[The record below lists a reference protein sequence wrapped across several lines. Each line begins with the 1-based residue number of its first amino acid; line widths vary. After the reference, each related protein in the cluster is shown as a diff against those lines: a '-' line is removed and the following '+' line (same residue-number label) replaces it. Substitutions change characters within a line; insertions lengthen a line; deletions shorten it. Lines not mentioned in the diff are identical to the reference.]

1 MGEQVIVL
9 TELTKQYGKFT
20 AVDHIRLS
28 IRKGEIFGLLG
39 PNGAGKSTTIL
50 MMMGLTEPTSGIV
63 EICGINSTTH
73 PIEVKRKIGYLPE
86 DVGFYDD
93 MTGLE
98 NLMYTAR
105 LNGIPDKE
113 AKVKALE
120 LMKRVGLED
129 QLKKKTGK
137 YSRGMR
143 QRLGL
148 ADVLI
153 KNPEIIIL
161 DEPTSG
167 IDPAGVQEFIELIRW
182 LSKEEGLTV
191 LFSSHH
197 LDQAQKVCDR
207 VGLFSNGKIL
217 ALIDMA
223 ELKEKKQELS
233 DIYNHYLRKEA
244 KGMSKVNHP
253 FWVIVHKEISDHV
266 KSWRFLILIGIIAL
280 TCMGSLY
287 TALTNIGAAIKPDD
301 PDSSFLFLKLFT
313 ASDGTLPSF
322 VLFINFLGPLL
333 GIALGFDA
341 VNSEQNKGTLSR
353 MLSQPI
359 HRDCIIN
366 AKFVA
371 ALIVIGI
378 MLFVLGFL
386 VMGFGL
392 IAIGIPPTAEEFWR
406 IVFFLITSIFY
417 VAFWLNLAIL
427 FSLRFRQAATSALAS
442 VAVWLFFSVFY
453 TMIVNLVAKG
463 LSPSQMASPYQII
476 SYQKFILGLMRLA
489 PSELFNEATT
499 TLLMPSVR
507 SIGPLTMEQVQGA
520 IPSPLPLGQS
530 LLVVWPQLTG
540 LIAATVI
547 CFAIS
552 YIMFMRREIRSR

>member
-1 MGEQVIVL
+1 
-9 TELTKQYGKFT
+9 
-20 AVDHIRLS
+20 
-28 IRKGEIFGLLG
+28 
-39 PNGAGKSTTIL
+39 
-50 MMMGLTEPTSGIV
+50 
-63 EICGINSTTH
+63 
-73 PIEVKRKIGYLPE
+73 
-86 DVGFYDD
+86 
-93 MTGLE
+93 
-98 NLMYTAR
+98 
-105 LNGIPDKE
+105 
-113 AKVKALE
+113 
-120 LMKRVGLED
+120 
-129 QLKKKTGK
+129 
-137 YSRGMR
+137 
-143 QRLGL
+143 
-148 ADVLI
+148 
-153 KNPEIIIL
+153 
-161 DEPTSG
+161 
-167 IDPAGVQEFIELIRW
+167 
-182 LSKEEGLTV
+182 
-191 LFSSHH
+191 
-197 LDQAQKVCDR
+197 
-207 VGLFSNGKIL
+207 
-217 ALIDMA
+217 
-223 ELKEKKQELS
+223 
-233 DIYNHYLRKEA
+233 
-244 KGMSKVNHP
+244 MSKVNHP

-427 FSLRFRQAATSALAS
+427 FSLGFRSRLAVFQRILYDDCQFGGKGIKS
-442 VAVWLFFSVFY
+442 VADGVS
-453 TMIVNLVAKG
+453 
-463 LSPSQMASPYQII
+463 LSDYQLSEIYSWINASGTQ
-476 SYQKFILGLMRLA
+476 
-489 PSELFNEATT
+489 
-499 TLLMPSVR
+499 
-507 SIGPLTMEQVQGA
+507 
-520 IPSPLPLGQS
+520 
-530 LLVVWPQLTG
+530 
-540 LIAATVI
+540 
-547 CFAIS
+547 
-552 YIMFMRREIRSR
+552 